1 MTTILSNLPIPQ
13 IEDSAEATKLY
24 FDQYAESPLE
34 FNANEISAAITFFQ
48 SRGFGGDAA
57 STTAAAILK
66 QARLDNIPVFKI
78 LDTLKGF
85 DSVQLS
91 ALVAEI
97 LNNNRK
103 SSSTL
108 GFRVSN
114 VTKIEAQRN
123 IEP

>member
-1 MTTILSNLPIPQ
+1 MATTYTNLPIPQ
-13 IEDSAEATKLY
+13 VEDSAEATKLY

-34 FNANEISAAITFFQ
+34 FNASEVSSAVAFFQ
-48 SRGFGGDAA
+48 TRGFKDDAA
-57 STTAAAILK
+57 TATAAAILK
-66 QARLDNIPVFKI
+66 QAKLDNAPVFKI

-85 DSVQLS
+85 DSLQLS

-97 LNNNRK
+97 LNNNRRA
-103 SSSTL
+103 SSTL

-114 VTKIEAQRN
+114 VTKVEAQRN

>member
-1 MTTILSNLPIPQ
+1 MATTLTNLPIPQ
-13 IEDSAEATKLY
+13 IQDSAEATKLY
-24 FDQYAESPLE
+24 FDQYSEVPLE
-34 FNANEISAAITFFQ
+34 FNANEIASATAFFQ
-48 SRGFGGDAA
+48 SRGFNGDAA
-57 STTAAAILK
+57 TTTSAAILK
-66 QARLDNIPVFKI
+66 QAKLDNVPVFKI
-78 LDTLKGF
+78 LDTLKVF
-85 DSVQLS
+85 DAVQLS